1 MKYDAVI
8 FDLGNTLVSYYTC
21 EQWPGIL
28 AECASGAAEHLRQ
41 RDMLRIDLTELP
53 QRTQAERR
61 DEGKS
66 EKVMPLIDRLER
78 IFKLSADDLDDSAR
92 LELSRAFMVPIFAT
106 AHLHSDALAALAELR
121 TAKIATGI
129 LSNSPWGSPYQLW
142 REELTRHGL
151 SEAVDAAVFCTEVGW
166 RKPDRRPFDF
176 TLEKL
181 GVPAGKC
188 LFVGDDP
195 RWDIAGP
202 AAIGMDSLLISRH
215 DEWTDQNHPTIKSL
229 SELKAKLA

>member
-8 FDLGNTLVSYYTC
+8 FDLGNTLISYYTR
-21 EQWPGIL
+21 EQWPDIL
-28 AECASGAAEHLRQ
+28 ADCTRHAAEHLRQ
-41 RDMLRIDLTELP
+41 RDMLRIDLAELP
-53 QRTQAERR
+53 QRTQTERR

-66 EKVMPLIDRLER
+66 DKVMPLIDRLER

-92 LELSRAFMVPIFAT
+92 LELCRAFMVPIFAT
-106 AHLHSDALAALAELR
+106 AHLHSDALPALAELR

-142 REELTRHGL
+142 REELTRHGMGD
-151 SEAVDAAVFCTEVGW
+151 AVDVAVFCTEVGW

-181 GVPAGKC
+181 GVSAGKC

-195 RWDIAGP
+195 RWDIAGT

-215 DEWTDQNHPTIKSL
+215 DEFQADHPTIKSL
-229 SELKAKLA
+229 AELATLLA